1 MFYFFILILL
11 AGLIGKK
18 KWKNLFILVE
28 CTVGAFVADL
38 INSHILKTFFQRAR
52 PDLAILRTPK
62 QGSFS
67 FPSSHAVDVFFIVV
81 FLGLYFPKTR
91 KFLFPLAA
99 LTAISRVYCG
109 VHYPGDI
116 LAGAMIG
123 GLMAFLYYRL
133 MKKIQ
138 LKKSLGLVSG
148 ILFLM
153 SFSASAVEDPT
164 QGKPFFPWVWEDQ
177 LKPTLVK
184 SVDQTGLLI
193 LGSGT
198 AASLGVHHYD
208 KKIDSYVE
216 QGGNVGMSNDA
227 AEKFGKLGNGALW
240 IGIGGLQLFVDQ
252 KNGLGTLRA
261 LLLTS
266 VSHIGVAALVRRDR
280 PDNKTDF
287 LPFPSSFPSGHTSS
301 AFAFAGSMAY
311 AYGWKGGVPA
321 YALATAVGVSRL
333 KERRHW
339 ASDIT
344 AGAFLG
350 TFWARA
356 AFAADKMD
364 KEAFLVLPVPVDD
377 GMMISALK
385 EF

>member
-1 MFYFFILILL
+1 MKKRWPHLLILI
-11 AGLIGKK
+11 
-18 KWKNLFILVE
+18 E
-28 CTVGAFVADL
+28 CTLGAYVADML
-38 INSHILKTFFQRAR
+38 NSKLLKPIFERAR
-52 PDLAILRTPK
+52 PVDAILRTDK

-67 FPSSHAVDVFFIVV
+67 FPSSHAVDVFFIAI
-81 FLGLYFPKTR
+81 FLGCYFPKIR

-109 VHYPGDI
+109 VHFPGDI
-116 LAGAMIG
+116 LGGALVG
-123 GLMAFLYYRL
+123 GLLGYVFYKTIFWLKSKNIIPLQSLLVFL
-133 MKKIQ
+133 
-138 LKKSLGLVSG
+138 
-148 ILFLM
+148 F
-153 SFSASAVEDPT
+153 SFSAFGYEDPT
-164 QGKPFFPWVWEDQ
+164 GGKPFFPWVWQDQ
-177 LKPTLVK
+177 LKPTLIK

-198 AASLGVHHYD
+198 VSVVAVDQFDH
-208 KKIDSYVE
+208 KIDSYVE
-216 QGGNVGMSNDA
+216 SGGSVGMGHDLAQN
-227 AEKFGKLGNGALW
+227 FGKLGNGIAW
-240 IGIGGLQLFVDQ
+240 VAVGGFQFFIDQ

-266 VSHIGVAALVRRDR
+266 ISHVGVAAIAQRER

-287 LPFPSSFPSGHTSS
+287 LPFSSSFPSGHTSS

-311 AYGWKGGVPA
+311 SYGWKGGVPA
-321 YALATAVGVSRL
+321 YIAATAVGMSRL

-356 AFAADKMD
+356 AFKADTMD
-364 KEAFLVLPVPVDD
+364 REAFLVIPVPVND
-377 GMMISALK
+377 GMMISALR